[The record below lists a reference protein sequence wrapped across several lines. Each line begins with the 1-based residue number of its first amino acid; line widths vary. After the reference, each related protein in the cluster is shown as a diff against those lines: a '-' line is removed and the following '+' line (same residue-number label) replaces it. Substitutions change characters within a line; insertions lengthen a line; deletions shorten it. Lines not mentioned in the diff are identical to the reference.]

1 MAILTIYQLIN
12 QSMPWRRNLLVLSKL
27 SYTNLIPQIQ
37 INTTGFSKNPHHK
50 VLLGFSSI
58 VLASNMLEGWYIFH
72 SKGGIHS
79 CVWSTKPFLYDIKEP
94 RYKQIKMRRQIKINS
109 IGQTSVLKSDVP
121 YCFAC
126 ISAPLCFTEI
136 G

>member
-58 VLASNMLEGWYIFH
+58 VLSSNMLEGWYIFH
-72 SKGGIHS
+72 SKGGSIAASGVQNHLCMISRNRDIIKKQALARSATLEDTSLARRTTEQIRCLRIRWGDITHS
-79 CVWSTKPFLYDIKEP
+79 
-94 RYKQIKMRRQIKINS
+94 N
-109 IGQTSVLKSDVP
+109 
-121 YCFAC
+121 
-126 ISAPLCFTEI
+126 
-136 G
+136 